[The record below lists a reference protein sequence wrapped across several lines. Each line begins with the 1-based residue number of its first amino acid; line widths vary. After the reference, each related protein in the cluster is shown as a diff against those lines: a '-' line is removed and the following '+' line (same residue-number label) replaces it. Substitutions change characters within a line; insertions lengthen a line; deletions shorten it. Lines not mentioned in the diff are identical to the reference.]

1 MKWAKRRDTLHEAG
15 VSSLK
20 AISQKKDLISKI
32 GSPDRPPRNNTTQIS
47 PVPRSS
53 KKLNIWR
60 AESDFQAFWL
70 KFHATQDH
78 LNIDASA
85 KAIVNELEISRV
97 EILGGKEYK
106 GAKKNIAEYYKEF
119 SEDIY
124 DVDENTPLIFNL
136 WLKDIFNEQL
146 TSKSKDLI
154 RDLKKKYESENF
166 NSLKNEF
173 INSLENQRSFTG
185 TSLKLLELLGINQAS
200 PSKDDHDESEKSE
213 NKSEEEDLENNEEV
227 SDSDDSNIDSSEVV
241 DIEMD
246 MEELNQEEII
256 SSSEGSIDEEIEMG
270 EFNNIDYANSIP
282 APYKIYSSKFDE
294 IIEAKEL
301 ISPEEAIR
309 LRSQL
314 DNLIKPHLTTI
325 GKLANRLQR
334 LLLSQQ
340 KTNWDFDLEEGTLDT
355 SRLHRVIAEP
365 GYPLSYKQ
373 ESENNFKDTV
383 ITLLIDNSG
392 SMRGRS
398 ISLAAICGDIISS
411 TFERCSVKTEVL
423 GFTTKN
429 WKGGDVKQEWLKAGS
444 PSNPGRLNDLR
455 HIIYKSADSSWRRSR
470 KYFGAMLR
478 EGLLKENIDGEAL
491 LWSYSRLNKRQE
503 ERKIIIVI
511 SDGAP
516 VDDSTLSA
524 NTENYLDSH
533 LKESINFIESSKN
546 IELQAIGIGHDV
558 NKYYKNAITIHRAE
572 ELGEVLLEKLTKLFK
587 IDQIV

>member
-1 MKWAKRRDTLHEAG
+1 MKWNKRREMLHEAG

-20 AISQKKDLISKI
+20 AISNNKNIQTKI
-32 GSPDRPPRNNTTQIS
+32 GSPSRPPQLNEAKIS

-53 KKLNIWR
+53 KKLNAWR
-60 AESDFQAFWL
+60 AESDFQAFWHN
-70 KFHATQDH
+70 FHKD
-78 LNIDASA
+78 L
-85 KAIVNELEISRV
+85 KAININSTAKDIINELEISRV
-97 EILGGKEYK
+97 EMLGGSQFYGSKM
-106 GAKKNIAEYYKEF
+106 NITEYYNAIAD
-119 SEDIY
+119 DIY
-124 DVDENTPLIFNL
+124 DFQENPSMVFNL
-136 WLKDIFNEQL
+136 WLKQTNGYQL
-146 TSKSKDLI
+146 DQKSKKLI
-154 RDLKKKYESENF
+154 SELEEEHGKNKLDAYQKKLIESLEYQDSFTSIAIKFLESLGLIKIKDEDEISDEIVEGENQSNESNHEDQIEN
-166 NSLKNEF
+166 NSEDDDGD
-173 INSLENQRSFTG
+173 INSEETLEIEIDID
-185 TSLKLLELLGINQAS
+185 ELQQ
-200 PSKDDHDESEKSE
+200 
-213 NKSEEEDLENNEEV
+213 EV
-227 SDSDDSNIDSSEVV
+227 T
-241 DIEMD
+241 
-246 MEELNQEEII
+246 I
-256 SSSEGSIDEEIEMG
+256 SSSESSIEEEIELS
-270 EFNNIDYANSIP
+270 NINGIDFIDSNEKD
-282 APYKIYSSKFDE
+282 YKIFTNKFDE
-294 IIEAKEL
+294 IIEARDL
-301 ISPEEAIR
+301 ISSEEAIR

-340 KTNWDFDLEEGTLDT
+340 NTSWNFDLEEGTLDT
-355 SRLHRVIAEP
+355 SRLHRVVAEP

-373 ESENNFKDTV
+373 ESTNKFKDTV

-411 TFERCSVKTEVL
+411 TFERCAVKTEVL

-429 WKGGDVKQEWLKAGS
+429 WKGGDSKEEWINLGQ

-455 HIIYKSADSSWRRSR
+455 HIIYKSADNSWRRSR

-491 LWSYSRLNKRQE
+491 LWSYSRLMKRQE

-516 VDDSTLSA
+516 VDDSTLSS
-524 NTENYLDSH
+524 NCENYLDSH
-533 LKESINFIESSKN
+533 LKQSIEYVESSKN

-558 NKYYKNAITIHRAE
+558 NKYYKDAITIHRAE

-587 IDQIV
+587 TD